1 MRTQAATE
9 QLKTTL
15 DRALKGLAMV
25 VIDPEAATG
34 HLLSGIPVV
43 VIAPPTITDD
53 TGPTQ
58 TYEWETP
65 IIGAPVNDRAR
76 AWASIDRVMEVLDPI
91 LQVDR
96 AHPITWTGAQTSNA
110 PAYLLTHTQT
120 IYKENWTNA

>member
-1 MRTQAATE
+1 MRTQAATN
-9 QLKTTL
+9 QLATMI
-15 DRALKGLAMV
+15 DQALKGLAMV
-25 VIDPEAATG
+25 VTDPEDATG
-34 HLLSGIPVV
+34 HLLAGIPVV
-43 VIAPPTITDD
+43 VIAPPSITAD

-76 AWASIDRVMEVLDPI
+76 AWESIDHVMEALDPI

-96 AHPITWTGAQTSNA
+96 AQPITWTGAQTSSA

-120 IYKENWTNA
+120 IYKES